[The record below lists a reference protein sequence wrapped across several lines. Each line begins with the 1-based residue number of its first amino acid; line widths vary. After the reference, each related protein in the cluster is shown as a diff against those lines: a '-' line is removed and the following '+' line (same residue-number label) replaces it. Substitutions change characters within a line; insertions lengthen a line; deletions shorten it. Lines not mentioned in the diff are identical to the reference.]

1 MQEFGFI
8 IGLCCGLVP
17 STHVVSSH
25 HFRDKYF
32 SGRKVPLHNSDI
44 YDVFDPITCEDND
57 DMLRLALLL
66 FSKTVVLSNEQS
78 TLVPLKH
85 IHMLDDL
92 DYFMLY
98 RWGTVSYHI
107 TVQLMR
113 GCPIKGHNKSHTY
126 TLTGFPLAFM
136 ISYYFLLLTFNVVQ
150 YYFFVHYIFNNE

>member
-1 MQEFGFI
+1 MKFMKFNFGGSGDRYTMQEFGFI

-66 FSKTVVLSNEQS
+66 FLETVVLGKEKP
-78 TLVPLKH
+78 TPVPLEH
-85 IHMLDDL
+85 IDMLDDL
-92 DYFMLY
+92 EYFTSY
-98 RWGTVSYHI
+98 PWGTLSYRSI
-107 TVQLMR
+107 LQSMR
-113 GCPIKGHNKSHTY
+113 GCPARRRNKSHTY
-126 TLTGFPLAFM
+126 TITGFPLAFM
-136 ISYYFLLLTFNVVQ
+136 VS
-150 YYFFVHYIFNNE
+150 